1 MSYFR
6 AHVLV
11 CAGTPCMLKGAGAI
25 KDALCRE
32 IELAGL
38 QEEIRVVETGCL
50 GPCDDGPVIVVYP
63 EGIMYSKLKPEDM
76 SRIVRQH
83 LLKGR
88 VVEDLV
94 YRVETGEARPVVS
107 LEEKGYL
114 DRQYRIVLRNCG
126 RIDPD
131 SIEEYIANDGYEALG
146 KALTSFTPEQVV
158 TIIKDSGLRGRG
170 GAGFP
175 TGLKWSFTAGVVAE
189 QKYIVCNA
197 DEGEPGTFKD
207 RLILEGDPHAII
219 EAMAIAG
226 YAVGANKGI
235 VYIRGEY
242 TLSIDRLRK
251 AVARAEELGLL
262 GQGIFGTDFNF
273 DIEIRTGAGAY
284 VCGEETAL
292 IESLEGKRGEP
303 RIKPPYPGVA
313 GLWEKPTV
321 VNNVETLANIPS
333 IIRKGAEWFRSIGT
347 EKTPGTKV
355 FTMLGDI
362 TNQGLIEVPMG
373 ITLREVIYGVG
384 GGIPGGKGFKLAQ
397 TGGTSGGCLPEE
409 FLDLPMDYDSLAE
422 AGSALGSGA
431 LLVIDDSHC
440 IVDILCCFMKFFRH
454 ESCGQCTPCR
464 EGTARLYELLFA
476 LTIGEAGKDE
486 IKLIREL
493 CQTMQLSSLCGLGQS
508 APNAV
513 ITALQYF
520 EDEINRHAAGEC
532 PAGVCR
538 GLSSR
543 LRAESTL
550 R

>member
-11 CAGTPCMLKGAGAI
+11 CAGTPCTLKGAGAV
-25 KDALCRE
+25 KEALCRE
-32 IELAGL
+32 IDRAGL
-38 QEEIRVVETGCL
+38 GEEIRVVETGCL
-50 GPCDDGPVIVVYP
+50 GPCDEGPVIVVYP
-63 EGIMYSKLKPEDM
+63 EGVMYSKLKPEDM
-76 SRIVRQH
+76 SLIVRQH
-83 LLKGR
+83 FLKGR

-94 YRVETGEARPVVS
+94 CREKTEEARSVVP
-107 LEEKGYL
+107 LEGKGYL
-114 DRQYRIVLRNCG
+114 DRQQRIVLRNCG

-146 KALTSFTPEQVV
+146 KALTSLTPEQVV

-175 TGLKWSFTAGVVAE
+175 TGLKWSFTAGVAAE

-197 DEGEPGTFKD
+197 DEGEPGTFKE
-207 RLILEGDPHAII
+207 RLILEGDPHSII

-226 YAVGANKGI
+226 YAVGADQGI

-242 TLSIDRLRK
+242 NLSIERLQR
-251 AVARAEELGLL
+251 AAARAREMGLL
-262 GQGIFGTDFNF
+262 GKDIFGTGFNF
-273 DIEIRTGAGAY
+273 DVEIRTGAGAY

-303 RIKPPYPGVA
+303 RLKPPYPGVA
-313 GLWEKPTV
+313 GLWGKPTV
-321 VNNVETLANIPS
+321 VNNVETLANIPP
-333 IIRKGAEWFRSIGT
+333 IILKSAEWFRGIGT

-384 GGIPGGKGFKLAQ
+384 GGIPNGRGFKLAQ
-397 TGGTSGGCLPEE
+397 TGGTSGGCLPKE

-431 LLVIDDSHC
+431 LLVIDDTHC
-440 IVDILCCFMKFFRH
+440 IVDVLRSFMKFFQH
-454 ESCGQCTPCR
+454 ESCGQCTPSR
-464 EGTARLYELLFA
+464 EGTARLYQLFSDLA
-476 LTIGEAGKDE
+476 AGKAGQDAVQL
-486 IKLIREL
+486 IKEL

-508 APNAV
+508 APNGV
-513 ITALQYF
+513 VTALQYF
-520 EDEINRHAAGEC
+520 EEEIQKHVAGEC

-538 GLSSR
+538 ISMGSR
-543 LRAESTL
+543 AV
-550 R
+550 